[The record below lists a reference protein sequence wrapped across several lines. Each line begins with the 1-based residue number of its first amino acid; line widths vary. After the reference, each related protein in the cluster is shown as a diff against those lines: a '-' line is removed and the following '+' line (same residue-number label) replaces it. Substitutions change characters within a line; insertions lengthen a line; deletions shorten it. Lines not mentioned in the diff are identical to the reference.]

1 MTESTLKPIIA
12 ALQDAARRG
21 FWGQIQID
29 FQHGEAVLLR
39 IAETVK
45 LSTKEREQHANHKH
59 PR

>member
-21 FWGQIQID
+21 LWGQIQID
-29 FQHGEAVLLR
+29 FQHGEAVMLR

-45 LSTKEREQHANHKH
+45 LPAKENNSHAQ
-59 PR
+59 RRA